1 MVKKEKQLT
10 SVKVDKEMFHTFRIE
25 CLKNKFSLQKL
36 VERGVYLYLNDAEFK
51 RMLTNVKIDL

>member
-36 VERGVYLYLNDAEFK
+36 VERGVYLYLNDPDFK
-51 RMLTNVKIDL
+51 RMLTKVKIDL